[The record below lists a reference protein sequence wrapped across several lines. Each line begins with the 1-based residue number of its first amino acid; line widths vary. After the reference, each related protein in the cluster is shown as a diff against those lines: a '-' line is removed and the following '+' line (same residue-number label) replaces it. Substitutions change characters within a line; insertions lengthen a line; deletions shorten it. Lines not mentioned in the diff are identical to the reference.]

1 MSSDLLPSLWEKTGN
16 SPLERNGPPRLP
28 PFELFQS
35 TFCTMGGDSARAARA
50 AARAAAGQ
58 QGAERDARGADAF
71 PAFQARRVPLE
82 ALLGNAQDGAQAKS
96 FLEMRIVHAPQ
107 CACLVCARKFASE
120 AEVRQHVDSCLQA
133 GQDAGQPA
141 AFDPP
146 RPEQGGSSADAG
158 SAETGQTNT
167 AGAPGGAP
175 RARAKGWVTWK
186 ENGKIM
192 LAERQGAPSSLESD
206 DEDCEIT
213 AVTHVSDPVAS
224 LDLCQVCGGHSLS
237 CFACRLRCTARR
249 RFPLS
254 SINDRSKRTRTKR
267 RWRQSCGKRRRA
279 R

>member
-1 MSSDLLPSLWEKTGN
+1 MLLDLARCSNMYGALFPSG
-16 SPLERNGPPRLP
+16 
-28 PFELFQS
+28 
-35 TFCTMGGDSARAARA
+35 
-50 AARAAAGQ
+50 
-58 QGAERDARGADAF
+58 
-71 PAFQARRVPLE
+71 
-82 ALLGNAQDGAQAKS
+82 
-96 FLEMRIVHAPQ
+96 
-107 CACLVCARKFASE
+107 
-120 AEVRQHVDSCLQA
+120 
-133 GQDAGQPA
+133 
-141 AFDPP
+141 
-146 RPEQGGSSADAG
+146 
-158 SAETGQTNT
+158 T
-167 AGAPGGAP
+167 AGAADALPPPPPPASGAAAGAP

-192 LAERQGAPSSLESD
+192 LAERQGAPSSLEVGESD

>member
-1 MSSDLLPSLWEKTGN
+1 MD
-16 SPLERNGPPRLP
+16 
-28 PFELFQS
+28 
-35 TFCTMGGDSARAARA
+35 GDSARAARA

-82 ALLGNAQDGAQAKS
+82 ALPGNAQDGAQAKS

-107 CACLVCARKFASE
+107 CACLVSHASLQARP
-120 AEVRQHVDSCLQA
+120 HVDSCLQP

-146 RPEQGGSSADAG
+146 RPEQGGSSAGAG
-158 SAETGQTNT
+158 RAETGQTNK

-192 LAERQGAPSSLESD
+192 LAERQGAPSLEVGESD
-206 DEDCEIT
+206 DEAI
-213 AVTHVSDPVAS
+213 
-224 LDLCQVCGGHSLS
+224 
-237 CFACRLRCTARR
+237 
-249 RFPLS
+249 
-254 SINDRSKRTRTKR
+254 
-267 RWRQSCGKRRRA
+267 
-279 R
+279 